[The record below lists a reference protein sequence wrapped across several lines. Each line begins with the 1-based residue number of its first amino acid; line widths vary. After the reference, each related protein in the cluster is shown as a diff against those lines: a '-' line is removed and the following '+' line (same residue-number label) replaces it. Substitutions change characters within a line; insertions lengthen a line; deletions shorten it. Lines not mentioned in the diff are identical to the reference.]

1 MFKKTLMDISDF
13 KKIIKKF
20 SSLEDL
26 IFYIHSYYEKLIKTQ
41 NNQKVKDKYIKVRNS
56 MLAYIATNKQ
66 SIILELSK
74 K

>member
-1 MFKKTLMDISDF
+1 MDISDF